1 LTPLRTGQTWPR
13 PPRLRGQTALQARL
27 IIVGA
32 LATALVLISVQVA
45 DAHSDLLDSTPAAG
59 AVLDVAPDS
68 VELVFATDV
77 QPQYGEVTVTGPDGD
92 RYDLSGSF
100 TNGDSSARVGLRQA
114 TVPGPY
120 TVTFRIVSTDGHVL
134 GDGFSYRVTRNGAD
148 PSGPRPKASSEAPAT
163 TAPNLMGPG
172 ADSSTQGRG
181 ALVRAGFLVIGAVLI
196 SFVIMAT
203 SRRRNS

>member
-1 LTPLRTGQTWPR
+1 MTPLRTGQTWPR
-13 PPRLRGQTALQARL
+13 PPRPRAHAALPARL
-27 IIVGA
+27 MFVGA
-32 LATALVLISVQVA
+32 VATALFLISVQVA
-45 DAHSDLLDSTPAAG
+45 DAHSDLVDSTPAAG

-68 VELVFATDV
+68 VELVFAPDV

-92 RYDLSGSF
+92 RYDVSGSF
-100 TNGDSSARVGLRQA
+100 TNGDSSARVGLRLA

-134 GDGFSYRVTRNGAD
+134 GDGFSYRVSRNGAD
-148 PSGPRPKASSEAPAT
+148 PSGPRPKAPTKASAS

-203 SRRRNS
+203 SRRRSR